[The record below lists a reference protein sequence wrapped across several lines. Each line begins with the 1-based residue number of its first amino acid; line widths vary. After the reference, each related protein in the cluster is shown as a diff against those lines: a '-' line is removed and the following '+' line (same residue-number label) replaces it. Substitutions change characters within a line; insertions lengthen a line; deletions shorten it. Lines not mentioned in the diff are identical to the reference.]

1 MSPCLD
7 FFCQHMI
14 CMYAII
20 ILRVRAGSLL
30 GHRVDDQVLV
40 PICCGGAH
48 LAIDFLL
55 IICLLHLFVFT
66 KSFVCMFLKYREEHP
81 VFW

>member
-1 MSPCLD
+1 
-7 FFCQHMI
+7 MI

-48 LAIDFLL
+48 LSIDFLL
-55 IICLLHLFVFT
+55 IICIYLGGAELIDTTV
-66 KSFVCMFLKYREEHP
+66 VCL
-81 VFW
+81 VSLC

>member
-1 MSPCLD
+1 MNKSCFYFILFRLLVTKQRGKMSSCLD

-20 ILRVRAGSLL
+20 ILRVRVGSLL

-55 IICLLHLFVFT
+55 IIRC
-66 KSFVCMFLKYREEHP
+66 
-81 VFW
+81 